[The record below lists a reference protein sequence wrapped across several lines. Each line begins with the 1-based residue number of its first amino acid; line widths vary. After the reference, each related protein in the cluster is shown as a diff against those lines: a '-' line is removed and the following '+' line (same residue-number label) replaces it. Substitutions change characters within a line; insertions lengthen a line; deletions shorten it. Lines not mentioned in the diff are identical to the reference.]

1 MTAGPEGPPHLGG
14 GNQPTSPSGGSGVS
28 DLKARVLSAIVLAP
42 IVLAIVWIGSWPF
55 AVLAAAAAAILIGEW
70 SGISRSRYVDAA
82 VAVAGTCL
90 FAAVLAFAA
99 GYGTVAGVLVLAGA
113 LAGQALAW
121 PNDPA
126 RLFGTGVFYAGL
138 PMLAL
143 VALRSDPAYGLAA
156 IIFLLIVV
164 WTTDIGAYFA
174 GRAMGGP
181 KLAPRI
187 SPKKTW
193 SGAIGGLVAA
203 VVASALFVWFLL
215 PADLL
220 PDTLLPLILLAAV
233 LSAVSQCGDL
243 LESALKRR
251 FDVKDSSR
259 LIPGHGGLM
268 DRVDAL
274 IVAAVAGGLV
284 GVARGGAD
292 AAGAGLLL
300 W

>member
-1 MTAGPEGPPHLGG
+1 MATIFQDWTWLVQCAITVTMIGGAGMLVRSLRAPGWLHPVAMIGALLLAL
-14 GNQPTSPSGGSGVS
+14 TWLFPSGDEFLAVLPSPATIGHFGALLAQSAQDVHAYGVPVP
-28 DLKARVLSAIVLAP
+28 DGDALLFITALG
-42 IVLAIVWIGSWPF
+42 IGS
-55 AVLAAAAAAILIGEW
+55 
-70 SGISRSRYVDAA
+70 
-82 VAVAGTCL
+82 VAVVVD
-90 FAAVLAFAA
+90 VL
-99 GYGTVAGVLVLAGA
+99 TVTLRRPA
-113 LAGQALAW
+113 L
-121 PNDPA
+121 
-126 RLFGTGVFYAGL
+126 AGL